1 MLSSLCQ
8 ELKNWFDRDQP
19 KIHGAFEI
27 SGGKIIDEDFTDV
40 IQDNQYFRI
49 IGSVFNDGVH
59 KYTDDLQLTDELF
72 VGHIWLMAIP
82 KDFLALAEEIKT
94 WQDVNGKPDSSA
106 MSPFYSE
113 SFGGYSYTKS
123 AGSVHN
129 QGASTTWQSTY
140 ASRLNMYR
148 KIRES

>member
-1 MLSSLCQ
+1 MLSQICAEIKNYFAHEEDRYIDDWTIEDGIISPSL
-8 ELKNWFDRDQP
+8 
-19 KIHGAFEI
+19 
-27 SGGKIIDEDFTDV
+27 DFKTDY
-40 IQDNQYFRI
+40 IRI
-49 IGSVFNDGVH
+49 IGSHLNDGVY
-59 KYTDDLQLTDELF
+59 KVSNMTLRDESF
-72 VGHIWLMAIP
+72 HGAIWLMSLPA
-82 KDFLALAEEIKT
+82 DFLALAEEIKT

-129 QGASTTWQSTY
+129 QGASTTWQSVY

-148 KIRES
+148 KIREL